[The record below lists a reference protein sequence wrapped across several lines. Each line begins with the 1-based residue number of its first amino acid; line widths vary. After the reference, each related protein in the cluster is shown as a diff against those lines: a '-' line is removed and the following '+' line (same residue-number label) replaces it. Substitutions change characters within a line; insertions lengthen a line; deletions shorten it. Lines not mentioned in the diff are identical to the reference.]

1 MLGRDNYRTMSVSF
15 HICVTGRPAKWI
27 MSSLCLSVLLG
38 CSSASPPP
46 SVEFS
51 RSLSVNEQKVRNQ
64 FERLYSDWR
73 GVPYRLGGDSYSGI
87 DCSAFVQVAYR
98 DVRAQSLPRTT
109 RQQVKVGDEVS
120 YADAQVGDLVFF
132 KTAAKVYH
140 VGVYMGNM
148 QFMHASTSKGVIISR
163 LDNPYWASKY
173 WHIRRVNLS
182 PTPKG

>member
-1 MLGRDNYRTMSVSF
+1 MSVSF
-15 HICVTGRPAKWI
+15 HVSVTGRQAKWI
-27 MSSLCLSVLLG
+27 MSTLGLSVLLG
-38 CSSASPPP
+38 CTSASPPSSTELTRP
-46 SVEFS
+46 
-51 RSLSVNEQKVRNQ
+51 LSVNEQTVREQ
-64 FERLYSDWR
+64 FERLFSKWQ
-73 GVPYRLGGDSYSGI
+73 GIPYRLGGDSYSGI

-109 RQQVKVGDEVS
+109 RQQVKVGDEIS

-132 KTAAKVYH
+132 KTGVKVYH

-182 PTPKG
+182 PTPKA